1 MSKQRLD
8 YLIIGPAAPFRG
20 GIADTQNELGKHLI
34 KSGKKTQLLTFS
46 KLYPNFLFPG
56 KNQKRKKE
64 PNTSFEA
71 LEMIHAYNPFH
82 WGKVVRYINKAS
94 PKNLIFLQF

>member
-1 MSKQRLD
+1 MNLENTLSNL
-8 YLIIGPAAPFRG
+8 
-20 GIADTQNELGKHLI
+20 E
-34 KSGKKTQLLTFS
+34 KKTQLLTFS

-94 PKNLIFLQF
+94 PKKPNLPLLHPFFGSCIRMDR